1 MDGSPG
7 LPMDVDT
14 VRPRDIDSPETSH
27 CPPAYKESEGIS
39 TVVSGGSVAAQTPQ
53 PDLKALVADALA
65 FADPSGNRMP
75 EYEYTVR
82 NRTKEFDSDG
92 KLRKDDET
100 IGIRTMQEGFF
111 VFRIFEGT
119 GRDSPMPRS
128 REQEQK
134 IRKRLDEL
142 KSASP
147 EERERIRKKEAERN
161 AWVKEVPDAFNFA
174 YAGEE
179 MLGNRKMMLVL
190 CAPRPGYRP
199 RNMRARVFETER
211 KALDRQGRSGTS
223 QSRRRNLRNGEYRN
237 GRGRKNREG
246 NPICPAPHEARR
258 MATGWLSP
266 RSSGSGPHHDVEIG
280 AQRDLIDHVGFPANS
295 HNGRRSW
302 SGFATNTSLVH
313 NESFRNSTRRRA
325 GDANGQI
332 TSARKGRGQPK
343 AIHAARRAADS
354 RSYGPQVRC
363 KPADSEIV
371 IALRPEDIE
380 WVRELLAA
388 ESQAKLIRLVEGGD
402 SRQQSVENALAE
414 IGADIDLVAVH
425 DAVRPFVDA
434 AIIERVI
441 SEASQ
446 TGAAIVG
453 IVPIDTVKLAHLNK
467 VRQTLTRERLVLTQ
481 TPQVF
486 RTDLL
491 KQAFEKAR
499 EDGFIGTDE
508 SSLVERLEQVEV
520 SVVPGSDRN
529 IKITRP
535 NDMDLARLFLSLE
548 AAERIAS

>member
-1 MDGSPG
+1 MLLDG
-7 LPMDVDT
+7 LPILVHT
-14 VRPRDIDSPETSH
+14 VR
-27 CPPAYKESEGIS
+27 K
-39 TVVSGGSVAAQTPQ
+39 
-53 PDLKALVADALA
+53 
-65 FADPSGNRMP
+65 
-75 EYEYTVR
+75 
-82 NRTKEFDSDG
+82 
-92 KLRKDDET
+92 
-100 IGIRTMQEGFF
+100 F
-111 VFRIFEGT
+111 V
-119 GRDSPMPRS
+119 
-128 REQEQK
+128 
-134 IRKRLDEL
+134 
-142 KSASP
+142 ASP
-147 EERERIRKKEAERN
+147 
-161 AWVKEVPDAFNFA
+161 
-174 YAGEE
+174 
-179 MLGNRKMMLVL
+179 
-190 CAPRPGYRP
+190 
-199 RNMRARVFETER
+199 
-211 KALDRQGRSGTS
+211 
-223 QSRRRNLRNGEYRN
+223 
-237 GRGRKNREG
+237 
-246 NPICPAPHEARR
+246 
-258 MATGWLSP
+258 
-266 RSSGSGPHHDVEIG
+266 
-280 AQRDLIDHVGFPANS
+280 
-295 HNGRRSW
+295 
-302 SGFATNTSLVH
+302 
-313 NESFRNSTRRRA
+313 
-325 GDANGQI
+325 QI
-332 TSARKGRGQPK
+332 
-343 AIHAARRAADS
+343 
-354 RSYGPQVRC
+354 
-363 KPADSEIV
+363 SEIV

-380 WVRELLAA
+380 WVRDLLAA

-441 SEASQ
+441 LEASQ